1 MSTDEPFR
9 TDYELLKGVDYI
21 FVYLDRKLSGEE
33 CHELAEKY
41 FETHKRMTLPGQVLR
56 VDLRPAFRKP
66 LADVTPKFRAVSIGY
81 TFTPKQSASARMASR
96 MQLATQSATRCTAAV
111 GEIPGLSN
119 REKTRRGK
127 KTKTMSYSA
136 ARNRKGLDIV

>member
-21 FVYLDRKLSGEE
+21 FVSLDRNLSGEE

-66 LADVTPKFRAVSIGY
+66 LADVMPKFRAVSIGY
-81 TFTPKQSASARMASR
+81 TFTPQR
-96 MQLATQSATRCTAAV
+96 
-111 GEIPGLSN
+111 
-119 REKTRRGK
+119 
-127 KTKTMSYSA
+127 
-136 ARNRKGLDIV
+136 

>member
-21 FVYLDRKLSGEE
+21 FVSLDRNLSGEE

-41 FETHKRMTLPGQVLR
+41 LETHKQMTLPGQMLR

-66 LADVTPKFRAVSIGY
+66 LADVTPKFHALPHRH
-81 TFTPKQSASARMASR
+81 TFTPQR
-96 MQLATQSATRCTAAV
+96 
-111 GEIPGLSN
+111 
-119 REKTRRGK
+119 
-127 KTKTMSYSA
+127 
-136 ARNRKGLDIV
+136 

>member
-1 MSTDEPFR
+1 MSADEPFR

-21 FVYLDRKLSGEE
+21 FVSFDRNLSGEE

-66 LADVTPKFRAVSIGY
+66 LANVTPKFQAVSHRH
-81 TFTPKQSASARMASR
+81 TFTPQR
-96 MQLATQSATRCTAAV
+96 
-111 GEIPGLSN
+111 
-119 REKTRRGK
+119 
-127 KTKTMSYSA
+127 
-136 ARNRKGLDIV
+136 

>member
-9 TDYELLKGVDYI
+9 TDYELSKGVDYI
-21 FVYLDRKLSGEE
+21 FVSLERNLSGEE

-41 FETHKRMTLPGQVLR
+41 FETHKGMTLPGQVLR

-66 LADVTPKFRAVSIGY
+66 LADVTPKFHAVSKGH

-96 MQLATQSATRCTAAV
+96 MQLATQSATRCTAA
-111 GEIPGLSN
+111 GH
-119 REKTRRGK
+119 
-127 KTKTMSYSA
+127 TM
-136 ARNRKGLDIV
+136 L

>member
-21 FVYLDRKLSGEE
+21 FVSLDRNLSGEE

-41 FETHKRMTLPGQVLR
+41 FETHKGMTLPGQALR

-66 LADVTPKFRAVSIGY
+66 LADVTPNSALFPSAILSRHSDEHRHVWRAGRSE
-81 TFTPKQSASARMASR
+81 Q
-96 MQLATQSATRCTAAV
+96 
-111 GEIPGLSN
+111 SN
-119 REKTRRGK
+119 RLGQVFQPLT
-127 KTKTMSYSA
+127 
-136 ARNRKGLDIV
+136 